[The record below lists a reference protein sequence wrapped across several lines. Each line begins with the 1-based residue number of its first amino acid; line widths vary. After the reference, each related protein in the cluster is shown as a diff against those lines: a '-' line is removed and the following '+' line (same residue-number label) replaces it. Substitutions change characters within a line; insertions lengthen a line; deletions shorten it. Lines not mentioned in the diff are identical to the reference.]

1 MLNNIS
7 SIKNFIYMF
16 LAKGIDLF
24 MPLIIIPILV
34 ARIGMEN
41 YGIIAMS
48 LSLALFVSTIVQYGF
63 NYTGT
68 REISRS
74 IKENKKNIGLI
85 SSKYLVS
92 NHIIGL
98 FCLILLTLLLC
109 VLDIEYELKF
119 VYFFSLLYGVFYG
132 LNPIWFFQG
141 FESFKIIAI
150 INSFFK
156 VLYMVSIY
164 LFVTDKS
171 PLYLISFINFLSIFF
186 VYLINMAI
194 IFLWYRVEFILLNF
208 CEYVSVL
215 KDDIYIFLN
224 QLIPNLYNSFS
235 IFYLGM
241 VTNSMYAGIVSASV
255 TMVEIVITIFRILT
269 NVFYPVL
276 VKERL
281 LFIKFSNSVIL
292 ISLFTTFIF
301 YIFSPEIIK
310 FLFEK
315 NLEDIVLYTRI
326 LCLSIIFSVFYII
339 YGIIF
344 NSLYNIEYRMTR
356 YVIFISC
363 LAALV
368 SFVATPKFGAWV
380 VILVIFFSRFLFGLI
395 SYILYLKPQSQL
407 FK

>member
-186 VYLINMAI
+186 V
-194 IFLWYRVEFILLNF
+194 
-208 CEYVSVL
+208 
-215 KDDIYIFLN
+215 
-224 QLIPNLYNSFS
+224 
-235 IFYLGM
+235 
-241 VTNSMYAGIVSASV
+241 
-255 TMVEIVITIFRILT
+255 
-269 NVFYPVL
+269 
-276 VKERL
+276 
-281 LFIKFSNSVIL
+281 
-292 ISLFTTFIF
+292 
-301 YIFSPEIIK
+301 
-310 FLFEK
+310 
-315 NLEDIVLYTRI
+315 
-326 LCLSIIFSVFYII
+326 
-339 YGIIF
+339 
-344 NSLYNIEYRMTR
+344 
-356 YVIFISC
+356 
-363 LAALV
+363 
-368 SFVATPKFGAWV
+368 
-380 VILVIFFSRFLFGLI
+380 
-395 SYILYLKPQSQL
+395 
-407 FK
+407 